1 VRPAVS
7 GYRPLGS
14 DTIWPWMLL
23 ATSFAILIVSVA
35 YVGTNAVDADGWV
48 HFWGFRPDQVGQAL
62 ARPLETDAW
71 VVLGGLLTSLFLHA
85 DWIHLIGN
93 LAYLW
98 VFGISVEKAVGHWR
112 FLVLFA
118 GLGFLANAATA
129 WHLEGAQNVVVIG
142 ASGGVSA
149 IIGVYLGLFPSRRIG
164 LWLPLGLFLQFARVP
179 AILVIGSWFI
189 LQLLYSAFGPEAHA
203 VAWSAHLSG
212 FGLGLLAALVL
223 RLFPAGL
230 NLRYRGE
237 SG

>member
-1 VRPAVS
+1 
-7 GYRPLGS
+7 
-14 DTIWPWMLL
+14 MLL
-23 ATSFAILIVSVA
+23 ATSFAIVIVSVG
-35 YVGTNAVDADGWV
+35 YVATSAVDAAAWV
-48 HFWGFRPDQVGQAL
+48 HFWGFRPDQVVQVL
-62 ARPLETDAW
+62 SSPLEPGGW
-71 VVLGGLLTSLFLHA
+71 VVLGGLLTALFLHA

-112 FLVLFA
+112 FLLLFT

-129 WHLEGAQNVVVIG
+129 WHLDGAQNVVVIG

-149 IIGVYLGLFPSRRIG
+149 IIGVYLGLFPGRRIG

-179 AILVIGSWFI
+179 AILVIGSWFT

-212 FGLGLLAALVL
+212 FALGLLAAVGL
-223 RLFPAGL
+223 RLFPVGL
-230 NLRYRGE
+230 NLCYRDE
-237 SG
+237 